1 MGQRGINIAQQLN
14 TSRDK
19 IAYNVLDLQDFPED
33 ADKSAALQKELASI
47 TGVLS
52 TRLIWTGSVSEGPS
66 NFVTIASQ
74 GAAQC

>member
-1 MGQRGINIAQQLN
+1 
-14 TSRDK
+14 
-19 IAYNVLDLQDFPED
+19 VLDLQDFPED

>member
-1 MGQRGINIAQQLN
+1 M
-14 TSRDK
+14 
-19 IAYNVLDLQDFPED
+19 D